1 MQGDSRD
8 TIAAIS
14 TPPGRGGIGIVR
26 VSGAAAAEI
35 ALQIFGR
42 RPAPRVAVHA
52 RFSNASGEVIDEGLA
67 LFFPAPGS
75 FTGED
80 VLELHGHGGAVVMD
94 MLLASVLEA
103 GARLAQPGE
112 FSQRAF
118 LNDKMDLAQAE
129 AVADLIDSAS
139 QTAALSA
146 QRTLQGA
153 FSRRINAV
161 VDTLVQLRAYVEGA
175 IDFPEE
181 EIDFLAEGE
190 VGQRIDRLLEQLE
203 TVRDEATQGCLL
215 REGMTV
221 VIAGP
226 PNVGKSSLLNRFSGR
241 DSAIVT
247 EVPGTTRDVL
257 REHIHLDGLPL
268 NVVDTAGLRAT
279 EDAVEREG
287 IARARSE
294 ISTADVAL
302 AMVDDRDSDESAL
315 AAQLEEFKN
324 GPTLM
329 LVRNK
334 IDLSGSA
341 PGLFE
346 TALGTEIRISAKT
359 GAGLED
365 LVNALK
371 SAVGYRQAGEGSFT
385 ARRRHLEAIRAAIAH
400 GRAARA
406 QFDKRPAGE
415 LIAED
420 LRQMQRALGEITGE
434 FTSDDLLERVFST
447 FCIGK

>member
-1 MQGDSRD
+1 MKGDVRD

-26 VSGAAAAEI
+26 VSGPAAAKIGA
-35 ALQIFGR
+35 QICGR
-42 RPAPRVAVHA
+42 LPEPRVAVNA
-52 RFSNASGEVIDEGLA
+52 RFRDASNEIIDQGLA
-67 LFFPAPGS
+67 IYFPAPAS
-75 FTGED
+75 FTGEH

-94 MLLASVLEA
+94 MLLGCVLEA
-103 GARLAQPGE
+103 GARLARPGE

-139 QTAALSA
+139 RTAALSA
-146 QRTLQGA
+146 QRTLQGE

-161 VDTLVQLRAYVEGA
+161 VETLVVLRAYVEGA

-190 VGQRIDRLLEQLE
+190 IGARIQRILSELEA
-203 TVRDEATQGCLL
+203 VREFAAQGCLL

-221 VIAGP
+221 VIAGAT
-226 PNVGKSSLLNRFSGR
+226 NVGKSSLLNRLSGR
-241 DSAIVT
+241 ESAIVT
-247 EVPGTTRDVL
+247 HVHGTTRDVL

-279 EDAVEREG
+279 QDEVEREG
-287 IARARSE
+287 IARARTE
-294 ISTADVAL
+294 ISTADVVL
-302 AMVDDRDSDESAL
+302 AMVDDREEDETVVRGL
-315 AAQLEEFKN
+315 LQEFAH
-324 GPTLM
+324 GPRFM

-334 IDLSGSA
+334 IDLSGRE
-341 PGLFE
+341 PGVFNRPF
-346 TALGTEIRISAKT
+346 GTEILISAKT
-359 GAGLED
+359 GAGLD
-365 LVNALK
+365 GLVDALK
-371 SAVGYRQAGEGSFT
+371 GAVGYRPAGEGSFS
-385 ARRRHLEAIRAAIAH
+385 ARRRHLEAIRAALEH
-400 GRAARA
+400 GRAAKA
-406 QFDKRPAGE
+406 QFEGRPAGE

-420 LRQMQRALGEITGE
+420 LRQMQNALGEITGT
-434 FTSDDLLERVFST
+434 FTTDDLLERIFSS

>member
-1 MQGDSRD
+1 MQDGGPD

-26 VSGAAAAEI
+26 VSGPAVPELATRICGRLPQPRAAV
-35 ALQIFGR
+35 R
-42 RPAPRVAVHA
+42 A
-52 RFSNASGEVIDEGLA
+52 RFRDAAGEIVDEGLV
-67 LFFPAPGS
+67 LYFPAPKS
-75 FTGED
+75 FTGEH

-103 GARLAQPGE
+103 GARLARPGE

-139 QTAALSA
+139 RTAALSA
-146 QRTLQGA
+146 QRTLQGE

-161 VDTLVQLRAYVEGA
+161 VDALVDLRAYVEGA

-181 EIDFLAEGE
+181 EIDFLAEGAIAE
-190 VGQRIDRLLEQLE
+190 RIDGVLQQLE
-203 TVRDEATQGCLL
+203 AVQAQAMQGCLL

-221 VIAGP
+221 VIAGA
-226 PNVGKSSLLNRFSGR
+226 PNVGKSSLLNRISGR
-241 DSAIVT
+241 DAAIVT

-257 REHIHLDGLPL
+257 REYIHLDGLPL
-268 NVVDTAGLRAT
+268 NVVDTAGLRVT
-279 EDAVEREG
+279 QDQVEQEG
-287 IARARSE
+287 IARARTE
-294 ISTADVAL
+294 ISSADVVL
-302 AMVDDRDSDESAL
+302 AMVDDREQNDREVKAL
-315 AAQLEEFKN
+315 LEEFSH
-324 GPTLM
+324 GPEFI

-341 PGLFE
+341 PGLLE
-346 TALGTEIRISAKT
+346 TPFGKEIRISAKT

-365 LVNALK
+365 LVTALK
-371 SAVGYRQAGEGSFT
+371 AAVGYRQAGEGSFT
-385 ARRRHLEAIRAAIAH
+385 ARRRHLEAIRAAIKQ
-400 GRAARA
+400 GRAAKA
-406 QFDKRPAGE
+406 QCRRRPAGE

-420 LRQMQRALGEITGE
+420 LRQMQRSLGEITGT
-434 FTSDDLLERVFST
+434 FTSDNLLDRIFSS